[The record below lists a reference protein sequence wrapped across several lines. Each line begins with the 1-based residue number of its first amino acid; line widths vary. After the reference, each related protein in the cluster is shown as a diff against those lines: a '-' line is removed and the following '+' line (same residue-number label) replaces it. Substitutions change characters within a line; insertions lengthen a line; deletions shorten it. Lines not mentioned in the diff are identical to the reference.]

1 MSVKTDY
8 KLDSFAN
15 TYLDGIGWR
24 EEAAKLHIK
33 YGQNE
38 IQACSLM
45 KKELLNYLCQ
55 KHGID
60 LATVDVTVDIEARRF
75 IVVEKPRPPA
85 QENE

>member
-1 MSVKTDY
+1 MSAKLDY
-8 KLDSFAN
+8 KLDNFAN

-38 IQACSLM
+38 VQACSLM

-55 KHGID
+55 KHGVD
-60 LATVDVTVDIEARRF
+60 LAKVDVSVDIETRRF
-75 IVVEKPRPPA
+75 TVVEKPKLPT